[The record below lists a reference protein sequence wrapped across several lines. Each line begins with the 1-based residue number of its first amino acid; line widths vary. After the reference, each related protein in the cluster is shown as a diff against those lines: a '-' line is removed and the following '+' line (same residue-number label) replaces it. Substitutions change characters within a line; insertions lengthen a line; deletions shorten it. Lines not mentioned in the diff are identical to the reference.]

1 MLNASKAAI
10 ITLMKHGVIMMEMN
24 TYNRI
29 LVRTNVNVMALE
41 PVRKMAF
48 AKERLDLKEKILL
61 LTIHM
66 IP

>member
-41 PVRKMAF
+41 PVLKMAF